1 MNHKMKVPNNNNFVL
16 TYQVL
21 NSENHIAAMPS
32 DDFFGLLD
40 DSDAILS
47 TDLIDIGVGRLLIS
61 DNETA
66 IQQVDK
72 IEHYMKNGSSLFT
85 TGTSNCNSGGGS
97 STFGAWRLDA

>member
-1 MNHKMKVPNNNNFVL
+1 MFWDRGALLPSTRPKHLLLFGDGTFDPKNRVPNNNNFVL

-66 IQQVDK
+66 IQQVD
-72 IEHYMKNGSSLFT
+72 
-85 TGTSNCNSGGGS
+85 
-97 STFGAWRLDA
+97 D